1 MDAGLCSAAVIMEE
15 AWDKVLTTDP
25 EHCNKVMVGGALLSQ
40 GNAMPV
46 RDAIEVPL
54 SYLLA
59 KHIAGG
65 TYEALLSQWKKSD
78 KIPGGAL
85 NESPCNEEIG
95 TEEDDDVEGF
105 RPLSISHMAGPFAIA
120 LVSTTLGL
128 AIYFMFGYAL
138 DDVVALADMADNLG
152 GGANMIAQDAE
163 VCKQMRGAT
172 FKELWDRAKA
182 ARVPNAELAAA
193 IDAAPD
199 KELLIQTVFKFEC
212 SEVRRKIISL
222 KTYKFSTLCQLAVA
236 LKVNE
241 EHFNDAV
248 NHEKSPKFMIIKII
262 IEKLDVNH
270 DGVTSSRSIRLWW
283 LA

>member
-15 AWDKVLTTDP
+15 AWEKVLSTDP

-65 TYEALLSQWKKSD
+65 TYEELLSQWKKSD

-85 NESPCNEEIG
+85 NDSPCNQEIG

-128 AIYFMFGYAL
+128 AIYFMFGS
-138 DDVVALADMADNLG
+138 G
-152 GGANMIAQDAE
+152 
-163 VCKQMRGAT
+163 
-172 FKELWDRAKA
+172 
-182 ARVPNAELAAA
+182 
-193 IDAAPD
+193 
-199 KELLIQTVFKFEC
+199 
-212 SEVRRKIISL
+212 RK
-222 KTYKFSTLCQLAVA
+222 
-236 LKVNE
+236 
-241 EHFNDAV
+241 
-248 NHEKSPKFMIIKII
+248 
-262 IEKLDVNH
+262 
-270 DGVTSSRSIRLWW
+270 R
-283 LA
+283 